1 MLRGSSAPPLGQSS
15 RDDGRR
21 FVGSG
26 DHPPFPNRTTAH
38 HGLFPPFPTLARNA
52 WRRPGGGQPDL
63 SSQRRT
69 MRPRFGRSPPLFDSV
84 RRLIRALSQCLPR
97 PHARIEVKIRAVAPL
112 FGRMETQDFP
122 ARGARRLASEARSYS
137 SGTQNLSPG
146 DCPPVFGRLPPKI
159 FGRLPPSIRAM
170 TPRPIL

>member
-112 FGRMETQDFP
+112 FWADGDPGFP
-122 ARGARRLASEARSYS
+122 CARGQATRI
-137 SGTQNLSPG
+137 GSPLIQLWNTELI
-146 DCPPVFGRLPPKI
+146 P
-159 FGRLPPSIRAM
+159 GRLPPSFRAVAPQNIRAI
-170 TPRPIL
+170 TP